1 LFSLSQKGSNYLRW
15 RRKLEEFL
23 MNKEKKLSNYF
34 DDALDFWENEQ
45 SIYLSNLPIAKSKGC
60 LQAFVISRAF
70 FERYKEDIHYGSK
83 ESFLGKVQSR
93 MTGDLLEITKKDWF
107 WQELFSKFKDFTEI
121 TTEQRKGARNIIQR
135 NEELTPAPY
144 LSLQDMTEGER
155 GVFSNRADWLSL
167 YRKIDEMNKTSEGI
181 EAGKTEDGATK
192 ISSNWLTT
200 QDYRILN
207 RILVSW
213 PTVEWKLND
222 YLDKYRNLFY
232 RSYMGLSWSGT
243 ERATYFMPDFSME
256 KVGTSGKPGRTGEE
270 YIPNEE
276 GEDKPF
282 NPKLPYEENL
292 KNRIAMLQ
300 REWKVAG
307 PNDQKIIEKNINS
320 CHRLIKGWT
329 APIVPKKL
337 EEFDQSMNEVI
348 GFENFKKELRRY
360 VKLWNKYGEKMDQ
373 VFYCLLGPAGVGKS
387 FICGLVAE
395 AFGRPFININIGK
408 AEASDLVGS
417 DPTYRGSNYGKIV
430 GGMIEHQHRAP
441 VILLDEFEKVRK
453 DEITNMI
460 SIITDKSKNGTDFD
474 DSYFG
479 YTVPLNKCFIL
490 LTGNDRSKVP
500 GFLDSRVVYVEL
512 KPYSY
517 GQRLAIVKQEL
528 KKSLKLYDLERYLGN
543 FSDEVLEKCIT
554 ETWGV
559 RQSKENAQGL
569 ARQLAEM
576 EIDGEV
582 PGDFDNHEWSFVEAR
597 DEGFDKGMIEDWAE
611 D

>member
-1 LFSLSQKGSNYLRW
+1 
-15 RRKLEEFL
+15 
-23 MNKEKKLSNYF
+23 
-34 DDALDFWENEQ
+34 
-45 SIYLSNLPIAKSKGC
+45 
-60 LQAFVISRAF
+60 
-70 FERYKEDIHYGSK
+70 
-83 ESFLGKVQSR
+83 
-93 MTGDLLEITKKDWF
+93 
-107 WQELFSKFKDFTEI
+107 
-121 TTEQRKGARNIIQR
+121 
-135 NEELTPAPY
+135 
-144 LSLQDMTEGER
+144 
-155 GVFSNRADWLSL
+155 
-167 YRKIDEMNKTSEGI
+167 
-181 EAGKTEDGATK
+181 
-192 ISSNWLTT
+192 
-200 QDYRILN
+200 
-207 RILVSW
+207 
-213 PTVEWKLND
+213 
-222 YLDKYRNLFY
+222 
-232 RSYMGLSWSGT
+232 
-243 ERATYFMPDFSME
+243 
-256 KVGTSGKPGRTGEE
+256 
-270 YIPNEE
+270 
-276 GEDKPF
+276 
-282 NPKLPYEENL
+282 
-292 KNRIAMLQ
+292 
-300 REWKVAG
+300 
-307 PNDQKIIEKNINS
+307 
-320 CHRLIKGWT
+320 
-329 APIVPKKL
+329 VPKKL

-554 ETWGV
+554 ET
-559 RQSKENAQGL
+559 
-569 ARQLAEM
+569 
-576 EIDGEV
+576 
-582 PGDFDNHEWSFVEAR
+582 
-597 DEGFDKGMIEDWAE
+597 
-611 D
+611 